1 MWAMTTANANVQ
13 DAGTSSNTAPHHPI
27 TGELQTLHCQV
38 RLPVTTRESGH
49 DPWVVY
55 HLDYAWR
62 LLWYAPHT
70 NPHLS
75 PHKPLCSPSLH
86 LWVTL
91 GFINIAMENGQ
102 FVDYFPWRK
111 GQLTMAILD
120 YQRVSRRE
128 KMLKQHSNPP
138 TWSGGKATVGN
149 HQPMKTAKWS
159 AGGFNPCQKGSSS
172 HLRVEALKHISNQPV
187 ELLSRHT
194 QYHPVIPCQIPSGK
208 LT

>member
-86 LWVTL
+86 LW
-91 GFINIAMENGQ
+91 G
-102 FVDYFPWRK
+102 YP
-111 GQLTMAILD
+111 
-120 YQRVSRRE
+120 RVY
-128 KMLKQHSNPP
+128 QHSYGKWPVCRLFSLKKRATYHGYLRLPEGVAQGKNVETTQQSSNLKWWQGHCWKPP
-138 TWSGGKATVGN
+138 THENRQMVCW
-149 HQPMKTAKWS
+149 W
-159 AGGFNPCQKGSSS
+159 
-172 HLRVEALKHISNQPV
+172 IQPV
-187 ELLSRHT
+187 PKRIIIPPPCWSLETYFKPTSRIAFKT
-194 QYHPVIPCQIPSGK
+194 HPVSPSHTMPDT
-208 LT
+208 LW

>member
-13 DAGTSSNTAPHHPI
+13 DVGTSSNTAPHHPI

-102 FVDYFPWRK
+102 FVDYLPWKK
-111 GQLTMAILD
+111 GRLTMAILPEGVG
-120 YQRVSRRE
+120 QWKNVETTQQSSN
-128 KMLKQHSNPP
+128 LKWVARPLLETTNPWKPPNGLLVDSTRAKKDHHPTSVLKPWNIFQTNQSNCFQDTP
-138 TWSGGKATVGN
+138 
-149 HQPMKTAKWS
+149 
-159 AGGFNPCQKGSSS
+159 S
-172 HLRVEALKHISNQPV
+172 HTMPDTLW
-187 ELLSRHT
+187 
-194 QYHPVIPCQIPSGK
+194 
-208 LT
+208 

>member
-13 DAGTSSNTAPHHPI
+13 DVGTSSNTAPHHPI

-102 FVDYFPWRK
+102 FVDYLPWKK
-111 GQLTMAILD
+111 GDLPWLS
-120 YQRVSRRE
+120 YQRVSGSE

-138 TWSGGKATVGN
+138 TWSGWQGHCWKPPTHENRQMVC
-149 HQPMKTAKWS
+149 WW
-159 AGGFNPCQKGSSS
+159 
-172 HLRVEALKHISNQPV
+172 IQPV
-187 ELLSRHT
+187 PKRIIIPPPCWSLETYFKPTSRIAFKT
-194 QYHPVIPCQIPSGK
+194 HPVIPCQIPSGK